1 MVVLK
6 SLAELATSRMHG
18 SKELMILHV
27 SRFDG
32 GPSLLDASQEIS
44 RARKQQKEVGAL
56 VAGKPIPAKGDVG
69 AVI

>member
-1 MVVLK
+1 
-6 SLAELATSRMHG
+6 
-18 SKELMILHV
+18 MILHV

-56 VAGKPIPAKGDVG
+56 VAGIIIPAEGTVV
-69 AVI
+69 AVVKSHWRMND